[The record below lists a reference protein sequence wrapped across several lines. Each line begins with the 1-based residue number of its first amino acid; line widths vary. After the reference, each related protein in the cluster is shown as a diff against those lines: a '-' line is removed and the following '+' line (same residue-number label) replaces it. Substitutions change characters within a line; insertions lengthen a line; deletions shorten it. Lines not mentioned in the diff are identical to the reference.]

1 MKKIILPVIIIIAIS
16 FASCKKDRTCTCTT
30 TYGSY
35 TSTTLIKAKSGK
47 KDAENWC
54 SANQTAV
61 TTDSGQI
68 NTTPIPPPTCKLD

>member
-1 MKKIILPVIIIIAIS
+1 MKKIILPFTALLIVS
-16 FASCKKDRTCTCTT
+16 CTSCKKDRTCTCTT

-35 TSTTLIKAKSGK
+35 TATTITKAKSGK

-61 TTDSGQI
+61 TTDSGNA
-68 NTTPIPPPTCKLD
+68 NTVPVPAPSCKLN